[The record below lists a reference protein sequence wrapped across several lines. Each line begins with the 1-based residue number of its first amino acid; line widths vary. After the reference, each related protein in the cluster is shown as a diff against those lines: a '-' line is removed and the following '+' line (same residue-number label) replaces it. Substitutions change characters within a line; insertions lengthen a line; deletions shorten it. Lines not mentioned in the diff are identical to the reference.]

1 MHPVKTG
8 PGTHGRSSAY
18 GRPSVIIL
26 RMNTDDARYLAAL
39 NERFYRLHA
48 DSFSDTRQ
56 APWQGWIR
64 ACDRVVPAVREAIGR
79 AGHGEAFDEVGITGR
94 DEAFEGVERIGDG
107 SSPTVRVLDAA
118 CGNLRFE
125 RFLAARYPHV
135 PFAFDAVD
143 SCVELARLGSDG
155 FPGGDVRFEERD
167 LIGMLLEDPISPF
180 SCEDA
185 YDLAVCFGF
194 MHHAPGFENR
204 LRLLEAMMRATRPE
218 GFTVA
223 TFWQFTNDPARAA
236 KSRRDHARLARYL
249 ERPIAFEPGDFLLG
263 WQDDEAAVRYCHEA
277 DDEEIDRLV
286 AALGRRMPDT
296 LVVDRFKSDG
306 RTDDLNAYVVLQR
319 A

>member
-8 PGTHGRSSAY
+8 PGTHGRPSAY

-48 DSFSDTRQ
+48 DSFSDTRH

-64 ACDRVVPAVREAIGR
+64 ACDRVVPAVCKAIGHV
-79 AGHGEAFDEVGITGR
+79 GHGEAFDEVGIAKRG
-94 DEAFEGVERIGDG
+94 EASDGIERIAYG
-107 SSPTVRVLDAA
+107 SSSVVRVLDVA

-143 SCVELARLGSDG
+143 SCVELARLGSGG
-155 FPGGDVRFEERD
+155 FTGGDVRFEERD

-185 YDLAVCFGF
+185 CDLAVCFGF
-194 MHHAPGFENR
+194 MHHASGFENR

-218 GFTVA
+218 GFVVA

-236 KSRRDHARLARYL
+236 KARRDHARLARYL

-263 WQDDEAAVRYCHEA
+263 WQGDEAAVRYCHEVG
-277 DDEEIDRLV
+277 DEEINRLV

-296 LVVDRFKSDG
+296 RVVDRFKSDG
-306 RTDDLNAYVVLQR
+306 RTGDLNAYIVLQR

>member
-8 PGTHGRSSAY
+8 PGTHGRPSAY

-48 DSFSDTRQ
+48 DSFSDTRH

-64 ACDRVVPAVREAIGR
+64 ACDRVVPAVREAIGHV
-79 AGHGEAFDEVGITGR
+79 GHGEAFDEVGIAKRG
-94 DEAFEGVERIGDG
+94 EASDGIERIAYG
-107 SSPTVRVLDAA
+107 SSSVVRVLDVA

-143 SCVELARLGSDG
+143 SCVELARLGSGG
-155 FPGGDVRFEERD
+155 FTGGERD
-167 LIGMLLEDPISPF
+167 LIGMLLEDPISPH

-194 MHHAPGFENR
+194 MHHVPGFENR

-218 GFTVA
+218 GFVVA

-236 KSRRDHARLARYL
+236 KARRDHARLARYL
-249 ERPIAFEPGDFLLG
+249 GRPIAFEPGDFLLG
-263 WQDDEAAVRYCHEA
+263 WQGDEAAVRYCHEA

-296 LVVDRFKSDG
+296 RVVDRFKSDG
-306 RTDDLNAYVVLQR
+306 RTDDLNAYIVLQR